1 MRTLAISLIALVS
14 FSTFSMTEA
23 EMCEQ
28 YGRDL
33 ASNSEDQQMHFLNQ
47 FAAKNSA
54 GEWRLSIE
62 ECNMSIQE
70 GKHEYNFE
78 VETMLSDD

>member
-1 MRTLAISLIALVS
+1 MRTFTISLIALVS

-33 ASNSEDQQMHFLNQ
+33 ASNSEDQQMQFLNQ
-47 FAAKNSA
+47 FAAKTSA

-62 ECNMSIQE
+62 ECNMHIQE
-70 GKHEYNFE
+70 GKNEYNFE
-78 VETMLSDD
+78 IEAIFSDD